1 MLDAGEK
8 KELATKIEHNKSILI
23 PSTTSI
29 KESQYDYLNKA
40 KGKNYN
46 VQNLSS
52 SAYSAEKSRIQKE
65 RVQLLE
71 AGSTT
76 ERMAHQKGMN
86 VDSQTYSALF
96 YQQSN
101 SYDFKNSNMSYKN
114 EPQKAHQQMKKNN
127 SYNQDKSRQ
136 WLHEHHKTP
145 KRQFSHQFS
154 RVSQPQK
161 SNRNYGYAFR
171 SEYPT

>member
-1 MLDAGEK
+1 M
-8 KELATKIEHNKSILI
+8 ATQIEHNKNRLI

-29 KESQYDYLNKA
+29 NESQYDYLNKA
-40 KGKNYN
+40 ESKNYN

-86 VDSQTYSALF
+86 IDSQTYSALF

-101 SYDFKNSNMSYKN
+101 STDFKKNATRYQN

-127 SYNQDKSRQ
+127 SYNQDQSRQ

-154 RVSQPQK
+154 RVSQPQR
-161 SNRNYGYAFR
+161 SNRNYGYTFR